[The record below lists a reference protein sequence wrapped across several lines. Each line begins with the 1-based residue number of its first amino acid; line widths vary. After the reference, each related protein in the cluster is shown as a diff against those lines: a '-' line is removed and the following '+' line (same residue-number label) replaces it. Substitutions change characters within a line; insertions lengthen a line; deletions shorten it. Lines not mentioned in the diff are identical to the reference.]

1 MVVDTDYNNFV
12 IVYSCT
18 EYLANAFKL
27 EYVWVLTRQPWDE
40 YTLEWKALYQK
51 ILGIFEE
58 KMPQFDVSRLMPTQ

>member
-12 IVYSCT
+12 ILYSCT

-40 YTLEWKALYQK
+40 YTLEWKALYQ
-51 ILGIFEE
+51 
-58 KMPQFDVSRLMPTQ
+58 